1 LFSAGIAANPF
12 DGQPWQAKCCTP
24 LKFLKEDMR
33 KDRFVIAGLFALL
46 SGWSMASAATIGV
59 VAPRSGPYALLGA
72 QVFAGARTA
81 AQAHG
86 DTVIEVE
93 ESCDENGGTS
103 AAKNLAAAKVDIAIG
118 FLCVETLTTAL
129 PAMKTAGIP
138 AVSVSVRSK
147 ILMEDTLRNG
157 WPFFRMAPV
166 EGAEAEKLADVILAD
181 WKADPIAI
189 VEDGTIY
196 GRDLASAIRQKL
208 EPSGITPVFNDT
220 FRPGQEQQVA
230 LVRRLAKTGAT
241 HVFVGGDRNDVAI
254 IARDAAS
261 ENTSLTL
268 MGGDTLRA
276 PNRPV
281 ALRDGVFSVA
291 LPNYAALPS
300 ASAATAALKAA
311 NVEPDGYVL
320 PAYAAAEIAHQVVT
334 SSVRPLVQ
342 ALTAGTFSTAIGPI
356 AFGAG
361 HELKENPFHL
371 LEWRGTDFVEARP
384 ATE

>member
-1 LFSAGIAANPF
+1 
-12 DGQPWQAKCCTP
+12 
-24 LKFLKEDMR
+24 
-33 KDRFVIAGLFALL
+33 
-46 SGWSMASAATIGV
+46 
-59 VAPRSGPYALLGA
+59 
-72 QVFAGARTA
+72 
-81 AQAHG
+81 
-86 DTVIEVE
+86 
-93 ESCDENGGTS
+93 
-103 AAKNLAAAKVDIAIG
+103 
-118 FLCVETLTTAL
+118 
-129 PAMKTAGIP
+129 
-138 AVSVSVRSK
+138 
-147 ILMEDTLRNG
+147 
-157 WPFFRMAPV
+157 MAPV

-261 ENTSLTL
+261 ENTPLTL

-291 LPNYAALPS
+291 LPNYAAVPS

-320 PAYAAAEIAHQVVT
+320 PAYAATEIAHQAVT

-371 LEWRGTDFVEARP
+371 VEWRGTDFVEARP